1 MLNAELRMHA
11 DDERFSDSSRAI
23 VRFGCDHEADGFHLL
38 NKSIMNNGWEKKML
52 GLYDDKD
59 PEKKHRSERLLR
71 AYMYA
76 LTHPET
82 RDRYAPDRMG
92 LKDKPVEVLDPESLE
107 MLEEVAELPISAEEF
122 HKESTE
128 AFKIFREVINGD
140 GVRGYASAILDIM
153 PGLLEL
159 QKDDK
164 VRLG

>member
-1 MLNAELRMHA
+1 
-11 DDERFSDSSRAI
+11 
-23 VRFGCDHEADGFHLL
+23 
-38 NKSIMNNGWEKKML
+38 
-52 GLYDDKD
+52 
-59 PEKKHRSERLLR
+59 
-71 AYMYA
+71 
-76 LTHPET
+76 
-82 RDRYAPDRMG
+82 MG
-92 LKDKPVEVLDPESLE
+92 LKDKPVEVWDPESLE

-122 HKESTE
+122 HKEATE